1 MCPQC
6 GRDAPLV
13 YRGIVPHCTAC
24 GAIRAPLSGPSL
36 NMAGKP
42 FRLGG
47 AVVRA
52 AGGVVLVG
60 GLLVALIV
68 AGLLYV
74 LAPLAAALAVAIPM
88 ASLSAVIGLALLLG
102 GRRMGR
108 SGDLEEHAIRQ
119 RALLSLAEERTTV
132 TALEAAHALGISAVE
147 ADRLLTDIA
156 KREPDRMVVDVD
168 EQGVVRYRSA
178 FPRVAVDVRIATD
191 PPGGSSDG
199 LEADRAEW
207 QARIRR

>member
-1 MCPQC
+1 M
-6 GRDAPLV
+6 
-13 YRGIVPHCTAC
+13 VPHCTGC
-24 GAIRAPLSGPSL
+24 GAIRAPLSGPSV

-42 FRLGG
+42 FRFGG

-60 GLLVALIV
+60 GLLVALAV

-74 LAPLAAALAVAIPM
+74 LAPLAAAMAVAIPM
-88 ASLSAVIGLALLLG
+88 ALLSVAIGIALLWG

-108 SGDLEEHAIRQ
+108 SGDLEEHATRQ
-119 RALLSLAEERTTV
+119 RAVLAMAEERGSV
-132 TALEAAHALGISAVE
+132 TAVEAAQILGISAAE
-147 ADRLLTDIA
+147 ADRSLTDLA

-168 EQGVVRYRSA
+168 EQGVIRYRCA

-191 PPGGSSDG
+191 AAGASSDA

-207 QARIRR
+207 QSRIRR